1 MPHRSRVATS
11 RARRGVRRLA
21 LALIVCTSARV
32 VSAQAPRRDCNLA
45 RRAYDDPFS
54 DSHGW
59 HMRRYE
65 WHAFYAGLSIA
76 TAEALH
82 RVTHMPRWASAATA
96 TIALGLVPHVRGL
109 IRHKYPFDGPDWAFD
124 LVNRSAPL
132 LVWRESL
139 AQSWTER
146 AATAAGYAGTYLSL
160 VCYASP

>member
-1 MPHRSRVATS
+1 MPHRSRVAML
-11 RARRGVRRLA
+11 RARRGARRLA
-21 LALIVCTSARV
+21 LALVLSSTARV
-32 VSAQAPRRDCNLA
+32 VAAQAPVRDCNLA

-54 DSHGW
+54 DSRGW

-65 WHAFYAGLSIA
+65 WHAFYAGLSVA

-82 RVTHMPRWASAATA
+82 RTTRMPRWASAVTA

-132 LVWRESL
+132 FVWRGTL
-139 AQSWTER
+139 DRTWTER
-146 AATAAGYAGTYLSL
+146 AATAAGYAGAYLSL
-160 VCYASP
+160 ACYASP